1 MRFLI
6 LTQYFPPEV
15 GAAQVRLASLVRELV
30 RCGHEVEV
38 VTALPNYPSGRILP
52 EWRGRFQRCD
62 RWDGIPVRRVW
73 LHPATG
79 SGLWRL
85 ISYLSFTLTAW
96 CPLLR
101 ARRPD
106 VLFVESPPLF
116 LGLTAIAYRR
126 WRGRRT
132 RVLFNVADLW
142 PDSVVRL
149 GLMTNRR
156 FLHLA
161 YRLERWCYARSDG
174 VVAVTEGLR
183 ATLTGAKR
191 VAPER
196 VSYLPNG
203 VDTRLFAPGP
213 EPADLREE
221 LGLDE
226 RPVVLYAGTHGFAH
240 GIETA
245 LAAARLLSGRQV
257 QFLFVGDGSEKA
269 RLTERAR
276 GMGNVVFREPMPP
289 ERIALLYRMSVAGLS
304 TLRDNPLFAATRP
317 AKIFAA
323 MACARPVIYSGAG
336 EGARLV
342 GEVEAGPVIPPED
355 PAALADAVCTVLDE
369 PARARA
375 WGENGRRHVVSHY
388 AWSML
393 VRRWLQQQR
402 IPEHR

>member
-15 GAAQVRLASLVRELV
+15 GAAQVRLSSLARELV
-30 RCGHEVEV
+30 RCGHRVEV
-38 VTALPNYPSGRILP
+38 VTALPNYPSGCIAP
-52 EWRGRFQRCD
+52 EWRGRLQRCD
-62 RWDGIPVRRVW
+62 CWEGIPVRRVW

-79 SGLWRL
+79 SGLRRL
-85 ISYLSFTLTAW
+85 ISYLSFTLAAW

-116 LGLTAIAYRR
+116 LGLTAMAYRR

-132 RVLFNVADLW
+132 RVVFNVADLW

-191 VAPER
+191 VAAAR

-203 VDTRLFAPGP
+203 VDTRLFAPGS
-213 EPADLREE
+213 EPAGLREE

-226 RPVVLYAGTHGFAH
+226 RPIVLYAGTHGYAH

-245 LAAARLLSGRQV
+245 LAAARRLSGRRV

-269 RLTERAR
+269 RLTALGRDLD
-276 GMGNVVFREPMPP
+276 NVTFCAPMPP

-304 TLRDNPLFAATRP
+304 TLRDNPLFAGTRP

-342 GEVEAGPVIPPED
+342 AAVDAGPVVAPED
-355 PAALADAVCTVLDE
+355 PAALAQAVCRVLDE
-369 PARARA
+369 PERACA
-375 WGENGRRHVVSHY
+375 WGENGRKHVVAYY
-388 AWSML
+388 AWSTL
-393 VRRWLQQQR
+393 VRRWLQQLR
-402 IPEHR
+402 SSERR